1 ETTSVDV
8 DMDQEEV
15 ARVFEKYDLLSVPVL
30 DSLGRVVG
38 RITVD
43 DIVDVIAEEATE
55 DILKLAGVGAE
66 SFTSGG
72 PWEAV
77 RSRIPW
83 LAFNFVTAAL
93 SALIIAQF
101 EETIRRVAVA
111 AALMTVISAMA
122 GNAGTQT
129 MTVLVRGI
137 ALGEARGPQARRLL

>member
-1 ETTSVDV
+1 MNVEFTSVDV

-55 DILKLAGVGAE
+55 DILKLAGVGSE

-72 PWEAV
+72 PMDAV
-77 RSRIPW
+77 RARIPW
-83 LAFNFVTAAL
+83 LAFNFFTAAL
-93 SALIIAQF
+93 SPLITAPVQ
-101 EETIRRVAVA
+101 
-111 AALMTVISAMA
+111 
-122 GNAGTQT
+122 
-129 MTVLVRGI
+129 
-137 ALGEARGPQARRLL
+137 